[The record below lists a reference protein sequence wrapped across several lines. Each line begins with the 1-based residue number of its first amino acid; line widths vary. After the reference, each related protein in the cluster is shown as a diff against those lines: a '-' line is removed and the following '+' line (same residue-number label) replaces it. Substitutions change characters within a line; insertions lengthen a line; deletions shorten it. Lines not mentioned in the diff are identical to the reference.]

1 MMMLFNGYIISELN
15 YPNVLNHSPKRSHLG
30 SFQDFCLLLKKK
42 EKKSCNQHSYTHSE
56 FSNKIFFKV
65 CPTHYLHQNHCG
77 RGGLF

>member
-42 EKKSCNQHSYTHSE
+42 EKK
-56 FSNKIFFKV
+56 K
-65 CPTHYLHQNHCG
+65 L
-77 RGGLF
+77 